1 MTSYKTVNPAT
12 GQTLKE
18 FPEASPE
25 EIEAALSASDAAY
38 QSWQHSTLQTRSA
51 VLNRVAE
58 IYQERK
64 DDLAKII
71 STEMGKPFRQAQ
83 GEIDIV
89 SSIYAYYAAEGPGFL
104 ADETLSVSGGGTAV
118 VRSAPVGSLLGIMPW
133 NYPYYQVARFVA
145 PNLMLGN
152 TILLKHA
159 PSCPQAAL
167 VVEEIFAE
175 AGLPDGVYRNVFATN
190 DQVADIIADPRN
202 RGVSLTGSERAG
214 SAVAELAGRHL
225 KKCVL
230 ELGGSDAFI
239 LLDTDDL
246 AKTAKTAAAGRIGN
260 AGQACN
266 SPKRFIVQEELYD
279 GFVSALTDQI
289 AKVQPGDPLDPNT
302 RFGPLSSQDAAD
314 RLMEQIQDAIDKG
327 ATVHAGGKAVD
338 SPGAFVEPTVLTG
351 VTPQMRAYSEEL
363 FGPAAVV
370 YQVSDEDEAVSLAN
384 SSPYG
389 LGGAVWSQDTDRAR
403 AVADRLDTGMVWIN
417 GIAATQADLPFGGV
431 KRSGIGRELG
441 QYGMAEFVNKKLIRQ
456 EP

>member
-18 FPEASPE
+18 FPEATSA
-25 EIEAALSASDAAY
+25 EIESALSASHAAY
-38 QSWQHSTLQTRSA
+38 QSWRETPLETRSA
-51 VLNRVAE
+51 VLRRVAD

-83 GEIDIV
+83 GEVDIC
-89 SSIYAYYAAEGPGFL
+89 SSIYRYYADEGPGFME
-104 ADETLSVSGGGTAV
+104 DETLSVSGGGSAV
-118 VRSAPVGSLLGIMPW
+118 VRSVPIGSLLGIMPW
-133 NYPYYQVARFVA
+133 NYPYYQVARFA
-145 PNLMLGN
+145 GPNLMLGN

-167 VVEEIFAE
+167 VMEEIFAE
-175 AGLPDGVYRNVFATN
+175 AGLPEGAYINVFATN

-202 RGVSLTGSERAG
+202 QGVSLTGSERAG
-214 SAVAELAGRHL
+214 SAVAALAGKHL

-246 AKTAKTAAAGRIGN
+246 AKTAKTAAAGRLGN

-279 GFVSALTDQI
+279 GFVSALTEQV
-289 AKVQPGDPLDPNT
+289 AKVAPGDPLDPST

-338 SPGAFVEPTVLTG
+338 GPGAYVQPTVLTG
-351 VTPQMRAYSEEL
+351 VTPEMRAYSEEL

-370 YQVSDEDEAVSLAN
+370 YKVSDEDEAVELAN
-384 SSPYG
+384 SSAYG

-403 AVADRLDTGMVWIN
+403 KVADRLDTGMVWIN
-417 GIAATQADLPFGGV
+417 GLAGTQADQPFGGV

-441 QYGMAEFVNKKLIRQ
+441 KYGMAEFVNKKLIRQ
-456 EP
+456 EA